1 MLKLFRE
8 HFYMSREM
16 KEFLEDVSILATPKA
31 IPIVITAISLYFI
44 ISFVMLC
51 FEGV

>member
-1 MLKLFRE
+1 MLKLFKE

-31 IPIVITAISLYFI
+31 ISVAIAAIGLYSI
-44 ISFVMLC
+44 ISFVILC
-51 FEGV
+51 FEG